1 MLPLLFILSLVAGG
15 GEGIRC
21 YSDHSGPN
29 SAGGIEHCDAGAV
42 CSSARIIFRE
52 EGILRKAMARQCV
65 SRTPDRSGSEW
76 PWCTEEWAGGD
87 EGGMEVLTC
96 FCNSELCND
105 NNFLRGKFS
114 EWVAATMARLK
125 AGPTHIMDILITVA
139 TTAVGI
145 FFVAVVL
152 FNIPWGSLMGRNKE
166 ESEEEEDEDA
176 DSAAEE
182 TENQREKVD

>member
-1 MLPLLFILSLVAGG
+1 
-15 GEGIRC
+15 
-21 YSDHSGPN
+21 
-29 SAGGIEHCDAGAV
+29 
-42 CSSARIIFRE
+42 
-52 EGILRKAMARQCV
+52 
-65 SRTPDRSGSEW
+65 
-76 PWCTEEWAGGD
+76 
-87 EGGMEVLTC
+87 
-96 FCNSELCND
+96 
-105 NNFLRGKFS
+105 
-114 EWVAATMARLK
+114 MARLK